1 MSDTLDIAP
10 GETHVVRLFRLDMS
24 PEQVRFLRDDPAA
37 LADILGLDQ
46 IDPAHADIIR
56 LDDLEELGLS
66 GYLVDGIGVDAAE
79 IASDRAR
86 LDAMEGHVLVLL
98 SRALGDSVTRLT
110 PGSGVTLVATY
121 RQVATDWSAKP
132 MQSDSARPGSG
143 TRAAPRKERA
153 RSRRIGG
160 AIFAAVMVVL
170 VLIILAVIW

>member
-56 LDDLEELGLS
+56 LS

-143 TRAAPRKERA
+143 TRAAPREERA

-160 AIFAAVMVVL
+160 AIFAAVMAVL